1 MKNKWLILAGAVA
14 LTAFSTAQATP
25 ITGQVTFNGLVELGN
40 AGGTQVFLVE
50 QAAQVLAWSSSVP
63 QAGNLPYVSS
73 SSGSLGASALTPVTF
88 ATPWGFGVQA
98 NLWSYTA
105 SDGDIFSFSLNAI
118 TVNTLNGSPGSETL
132 SIIGTG
138 LITEV
143 SGPVTFSATAGTW
156 TFTTSDPSAGG
167 TFSIQA
173 ATGAIPDGGMTV
185 MLLGAALSGMGLLR
199 KKLIA

>member
-25 ITGQVTFNGLVELGN
+25 ITGSVTFNGNVELGN
-40 AGGTQVFLVE
+40 AGGTQVLLVE
-50 QAAQVLAWSSSVP
+50 QAAQVLAWSGPAV
-63 QAGNLPYVSS
+63 GGLPYVA
-73 SSGSLGASALTPVTF
+73 SSGGSLAAAFLTPVTF
-88 ATPWGFGVQA
+88 ATPWGFGTQA

-105 SDGDIFSFSLNAI
+105 SDGDVFSFSLNAI

-185 MLLGAALSGMGLLR
+185 MLLGAALSAMGLLR
-199 KKLIA
+199 RKLIA